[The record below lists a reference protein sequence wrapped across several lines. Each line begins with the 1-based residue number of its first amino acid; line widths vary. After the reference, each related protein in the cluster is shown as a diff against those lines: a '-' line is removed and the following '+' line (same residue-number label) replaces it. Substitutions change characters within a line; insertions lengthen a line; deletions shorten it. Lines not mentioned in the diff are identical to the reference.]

1 MSQFINHPI
10 TPAELLPRQTQSNLD
25 HMQIH
30 VGDIVHL
37 RPSNGPE
44 IRATV
49 IYNAPING
57 TVTYT
62 TDVVCPRGRTGQ
74 PGMRIRFRH
83 EHVHRIEPLRQ
94 HAA

>member
-1 MSQFINHPI
+1 MTQPINQPI
-10 TPAELLPRQTQSNLD
+10 TPAKLLPRQTQSNLD
-25 HMQIH
+25 HIQIH

-37 RPSNGPE
+37 RLANGPE

-62 TDVVCPRGRTGQ
+62 TDVVCPRDRVGQ
-74 PGMRIRFRH
+74 VGTRIRFRH